1 MPNSA
6 AKRSMVIG
14 VLRADCDNCNMLPRT
29 AVQCDCGIRWRC
41 FQVCRRRLDALAV
54 CGCRSADCR
63 LLRVCVGAA
72 VEIADLGWQRDVF
85 SGKAMRWV
93 NHIRICGD

>member
-14 VLRADCDNCNMLPRT
+14 VLRVLIVIIAICCLGLQFS
-29 AVQCDCGIRWRC
+29 AIAASAGVAS
-41 FQVCRRRLDALAV
+41 QVCRRRLDALAV

-63 LLRVCVGAA
+63 LLRVRVGAA
-72 VEIADLGWQRDVF
+72 VEIADLG
-85 SGKAMRWV
+85 
-93 NHIRICGD
+93 

>member
-14 VLRADCDNCNMLPRT
+14 VLRVLIVIIAICCLGLQFSAIAASAGVASKYADADS
-29 AVQCDCGIRWRC
+29 I
-41 FQVCRRRLDALAV
+41 ALAV

-63 LLRVCVGAA
+63 LLRVRVGAA
-72 VEIADLGWQRDVF
+72 VEIADLG
-85 SGKAMRWV
+85 
-93 NHIRICGD
+93 